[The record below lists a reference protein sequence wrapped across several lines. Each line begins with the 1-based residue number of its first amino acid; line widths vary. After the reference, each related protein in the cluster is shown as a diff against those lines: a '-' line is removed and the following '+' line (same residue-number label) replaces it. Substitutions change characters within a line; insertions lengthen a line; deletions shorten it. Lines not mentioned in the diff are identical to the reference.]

1 MYTNHV
7 KKDEQKKTPVSPEQ
21 TNHEP
26 RLVKP
31 EDESYG
37 ELMMRFTAHPVKPK
51 YWFEEFG
58 DHWTCSCGQINKGE
72 TCTNCGLERNLLR
85 KLFILHKPSP
95 ELGDGEGQE
104 PISDSDNTITMTIPR
119 PASEDSSPP
128 ASETAEEP
136 VRTNSRLV
144 VGVIIIATLLLLATG
159 AFLYFV
165 LLPEMQEQDAAKRD
179 SVRISLTENLPV
191 AAAPVPRA
199 QRRSYISAGDMLC
212 KKGKYRKAMNYYNKA
227 ADMKDDE
234 SIQQKILDAK
244 FGYVKAHQDDGEDY
258 FETYLNE
265 LADAHYDGIQAIYNQ
280 YYAWHVTIVANNLEN
295 DFSTDMK
302 NVNRNDSV
310 GTGRADFAA
319 HGPDVIHRC
328 LHQLAR
334 DTLPLQ
340 AAVHD
345 RMLYRINSRLGPWKS
360 DLGKHLA
367 IIIDPVDPV
376 WFMYEFHWLLP
387 PLPLSYHIAG
397 CESSGW
403 LFRAKAVCSFVRAR
417 AVLSWR
423 PCPFLA
429 PLSFP
434 GAPVLC
440 FY

>member
-104 PISDSDNTITMTIPR
+104 QISDTDNTITMAIPR
-119 PASEDSSPP
+119 PSSEESSGP
-128 ASETAEEP
+128 ASETHAEP

-144 VGVIIIATLLLLATG
+144 VGVIIVATLLLLATG

-191 AAAPVPRA
+191 ATAPVPRA
-199 QRRSYISAGDMLC
+199 QRKTYISAGDMLC
-212 KKGKYRKAMNYYNKA
+212 KKGKYRRAMNYYNKA
-227 ADMKDDE
+227 ADLKDDE
-234 SIQQKILDAK
+234 SVQQKILDAK
-244 FGYVKAHQDDGEDY
+244 FGYVKAHQEDGGEY

-265 LADAHYDGIQAIYNQ
+265 LHDVHYDGVQSIYYQ
-280 YYAWHVTIVANNLEN
+280 YYAWHVTIVANNLES

-302 NVNRNDSV
+302 NVNRNDTV
-310 GTGRADFAA
+310 YFHTTLTG
-319 HGPDVIHRC
+319 
-328 LHQLAR
+328 
-334 DTLPLQ
+334 
-340 AAVHD
+340 
-345 RMLYRINSRLGPWKS
+345 
-360 DLGKHLA
+360 
-367 IIIDPVDPV
+367 
-376 WFMYEFHWLLP
+376 
-387 PLPLSYHIAG
+387 
-397 CESSGW
+397 
-403 LFRAKAVCSFVRAR
+403 
-417 AVLSWR
+417 
-423 PCPFLA
+423 
-429 PLSFP
+429 
-434 GAPVLC
+434 GAPGESIRLYYKVTWPDDSTETKDVDSTFHAGSHFSSRFQYPMPL
-440 FY
+440 FAKPGKLTFEIYDKDSHDLLGSDSIKLKK